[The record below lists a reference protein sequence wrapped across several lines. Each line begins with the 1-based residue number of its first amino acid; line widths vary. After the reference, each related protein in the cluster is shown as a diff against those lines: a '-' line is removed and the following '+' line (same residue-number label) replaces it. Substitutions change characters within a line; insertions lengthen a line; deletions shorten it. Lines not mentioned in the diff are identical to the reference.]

1 LFSCLAWDNAVSHC
15 VTFPKAGEGNFGS
28 FWGDDWAAADNVV
41 NKAIK
46 AQQRFF
52 RVLIG

>member
-1 LFSCLAWDNAVSHC
+1 LAWDNAVSQW
-15 VTFPKAGEGNFGS
+15 VTFPKAGEGNLGS
-28 FWGDDWAAADNVV
+28 FWGDDWAAADKVV

-52 RVLIG
+52 RFFIG